1 MLTALTNPKDA
12 HSMSHALPIPPNNT
26 ERRPLSYNLVVEIAP
41 LTQLT
46 QIHDQNTFFSL
57 ITTCRSFRDI
67 FVPFLRHRFLLHLNK
82 IPTSK
87 LRRKFLPT
95 GLRHTRK
102 LEVCLDENE
111 FWGRFADGR
120 IGSTYKVKHN
130 DLYASFVIR
139 ILEEMANLRSFRS
152 DMSICFGLAMD

>member
-1 MLTALTNPKDA
+1 M
-12 HSMSHALPIPPNNT
+12 
-26 ERRPLSYNLVVEIAP
+26 
-41 LTQLT
+41 T
-46 QIHDQNTFFSL
+46 QIQDQATILSL
-57 ITTCRSFRDI
+57 ITTCRSFRDV
-67 FVPFLRHRFLLHLNK
+67 FVPSLHHRFLLQLNK

-102 LEVCLDENE
+102 LEVFLDE
-111 FWGRFADGR
+111 FLGRFADGR

-139 ILEEMANLRSFRS
+139 ILEDMPNLRSFRS
-152 DMSICFGLAMD
+152 DVSICFGLAMN

>member
-1 MLTALTNPKDA
+1 MVKTACHLLN
-12 HSMSHALPIPPNNT
+12 I
-26 ERRPLSYNLVVEIAP
+26 EIAP

-46 QIHDQNTFFSL
+46 QIHDQNTIFSL
-57 ITTCRSFRDI
+57 ITICRSFRDL
-67 FVPFLRHRFLLHLNK
+67 FVPFLRRRFLLQLNK

-102 LEVCLDENE
+102 LEVFLDE
-111 FWGRFADGR
+111 FLGRFADGR
-120 IGSTYKVKHN
+120 CGSTYKVKHN

-139 ILEEMANLRSFRS
+139 ILGEMANLRSFRS